1 MIVSNV
7 CLTILF
13 NSLGLLNAKEFI
25 MYTGMS
31 STKAMNIVLII
42 LLTGM
47 STRRG
52 IREETVVTPK
62 EHLTNHY
69 R

>member
-1 MIVSNV
+1 
-7 CLTILF
+7 
-13 NSLGLLNAKEFI
+13 
-25 MYTGMS
+25 MYTARS

-52 IREETVVTPK
+52 IREEIAVTPK

>member
-1 MIVSNV
+1 
-7 CLTILF
+7 
-13 NSLGLLNAKEFI
+13 

-31 STKAMNIVLII
+31 STKARNTVLII

-52 IREETVVTPK
+52 IREEIVVTPK
-62 EHLTNHY
+62 EHLTYHH